1 MRKAAGWL
9 LVFWAA
15 LCVACCAAA
24 ESAIVLDM
32 EQVTIAK
39 GKTAKLTATLNDGD
53 NLGKPQ
59 KTVWSVGD
67 KTIASVSAGTV
78 TGKGAGMT
86 EVTCTM
92 TWKDGTTLS
101 AKAAVDVY
109 LPVTKVTLDSSK
121 LTVNVGDTAAL
132 SAEIKP
138 AEARYNT
145 VTWSTSDPSIAT
157 VDENGVVTGV
167 AVGKVKITAT
177 SDEPVQG
184 KAKPKAVTCS
194 VTVNQGAQSL
204 TMEDSQITIAKG
216 KSQKLVPTV
225 SPDTTSNKKLTWTS
239 SNTKVATVNASGQVT
254 GKGTGSCTITAETT
268 DGTGLKAS
276 VNVTV
281 IQAVTG
287 LKVSGGKSK
296 VAVTNGETLALGVT
310 VSPADATNKEVM
322 WSSDNIAVAT
332 VDHATG
338 VVTGQSVGTCK
349 ITAKT
354 MDGSKKTA
362 VYTVVVEPEIPL
374 DAVTFTRSGYFGM
387 YYEFA
392 VTFKNVTKTRAVKYI
407 SFDLEYKYGGQTY
420 TLYNCYT
427 DSDRIG
433 AGSKKKIG
441 WWDNIGYKLSYCTNF
456 KVYLKSVQ
464 YADGTWD
471 YFSKDNLI
479 GWFN

>member
-1 MRKAAGWL
+1 MRKAVGWL
-9 LVFWAA
+9 LVLWAA
-15 LCVACCAAA
+15 LCLACCAAA
-24 ESAIVLDM
+24 ESAIVLNM

-39 GKTAKLTATLNDGD
+39 GKTAKLTATLNDED

-59 KTVWSVGD
+59 KTVWSIGD
-67 KTIASVSAGTV
+67 KAIASVSAGTV
-78 TGKGAGMT
+78 TGKAAGMT
-86 EVTCTM
+86 EVICTM
-92 TWKDGTTLS
+92 TWKNGTTLS

-109 LPVTKVTLDSSK
+109 LPVTKVTVDSK

-132 SAEIKP
+132 TAEVKP

-145 VTWSTSDPSIAT
+145 ITWSTSDPSIAT

-167 AVGKVKITAT
+167 AKGRVKITAT

-184 KAKPKAVTCS
+184 NAKPKSVTCS

-204 TMEDSQITIAKG
+204 SLDTPQITIAKG
-216 KSQKLVPTV
+216 KSQKIVPTI

-239 SNTKVATVNASGQVT
+239 SNTKVATVSASGQVT
-254 GKGTGSCTITAETT
+254 AKGTGNCTITAETT

-276 VNVTV
+276 VEVTV

-296 VAVTNGETLALGVT
+296 VAVTEGETVTLGVT
-310 VSPADATNKEVM
+310 VSPADATNKDVM
-322 WSSDNIAVAT
+322 WTSDNISVAT

-349 ITAKT
+349 ITAKA

-407 SFDLEYKYGGQTY
+407 SFDLEYKYNGQTY

-471 YFSKDNLI
+471 FFSKNNLI